1 MKILVIFTGGTI
13 GSTCENGIISPDS
26 DKKYRLL
33 EKYYANGGK
42 AEFDTAQ
49 PYTVLSENLNGEHL
63 RLLYKCIKESIS
75 LNIYDGIIV
84 THGTDTLQYTSAFLS
99 YMLGLCDT
107 PVVLVSSNYPI
118 DNPKANGVDN
128 FTAAV
133 EFISSKGG
141 CGVFTAYKNKESF
154 PQIHRASRL
163 LNHLAYDDCVYSV
176 DYQSFGEVSGGN
188 FVKNINYTEKEDE
201 FISDTEL
208 NLLPV
213 SPILKIT
220 PYVGMCYP
228 EIGDNI
234 KAILLEGYH
243 SGTINTADEALRNFC
258 LYAKKINIPVF
269 LTGSRQGF
277 FYESKVLFDEL
288 SIDILP
294 PVAPIAAY
302 MKLWILAS
310 GNFDISENFKKSR
323 GGDLFDFS

>member
-13 GSTCENGIISPDS
+13 GSTCENGIISPDKE
-26 DKKYRLL
+26 KKYRLL
-33 EKYYANGGK
+33 EAYFANGGK

-63 RLLYKCIKESIS
+63 SLLYKCVKESIS
-75 LNIYDGIIV
+75 QNIYDGIIV

-99 YMLGLCDT
+99 YMLGLCNT

-133 EFISSKGG
+133 DFISSKSGR
-141 CGVFTAYKNKESF
+141 GVFTAYKNNNN
-154 PQIHRASRL
+154 PTLIHRASRL
-163 LNHLAYDDCVYSV
+163 LMHHAYDDCVYSV
-176 DYQSFGEVSGGN
+176 DYQAYGEIIDKS
-188 FVKNINYTEKEDE
+188 FVKNQNYIEKEDE
-201 FISDTEL
+201 FISNKEL
-208 NLLPV
+208 SFSPA

-234 KAILLEGYH
+234 KAILLESYH

-288 SIDILP
+288 SVKILP

-302 MKLWILAS
+302 MKLWILACN
-310 GNFDISENFKKSR
+310 GFDIAESFKKSL